1 MSGDSA
7 TRRILDAFAAGP
19 RRPLRILGASGQLG
33 YGIPTPAFEAGLA
46 RSPDL
51 IGCDMGSIDPGPYYL
66 GSGNLATAPGQTRR
80 DLRKVMAGALKLRIP
95 LVIGT
100 AGSAG
105 AAPHLEQTLAMVREI
120 ARTEDWHFRLGVLA
134 GDIDRQVACA
144 AVRAGTVT
152 GIDGMADLTEEEI
165 GASTHL
171 VGQMGMDAFRRAFE
185 AGVDI
190 VIAGRACD
198 AAIFSTLPAMLGF
211 PLGLAVHMAKII
223 ECASLCCL
231 PGGRDTILAT
241 LDDEG
246 FELESM
252 APQRRATPLSVAA
265 HSLYEQGDPYS
276 IIEPEGRADLREARY
291 EAIDERRTRVSGAR
305 WIAAT
310 EPSVKLEGARVVG
323 ERAILMAGAADP
335 RFIAQHR
342 DILPAVAKIVRD
354 LVCEEAEE
362 DYALRWRVYGVDG
375 VTDAQPGA
383 PLPAEVFLLI
393 ECIAPTLARAEE
405 VARTMKQYL
414 LHFGYAGRL
423 STGGN
428 IAFPFTPPE
437 VGMGTAYRFNVY
449 HIMRTPEYASL
460 FPLRVEVL

>member
-1 MSGDSA
+1 MTQPA
-7 TRRILDAFAAGP
+7 TQRILQSFARGP

-33 YGIPTPAFEAGLA
+33 YGIPTPAFEVGLA
-46 RSPDL
+46 REPDL

-80 DLRKVMAGALKLRIP
+80 DLRKVMAGALRLRVP

-105 AAPHLEQTLAMVREI
+105 AKPHLDKTLALVRQIGRE
-120 ARTEDWHFRLGVLA
+120 EGWHFRLGVLA
-134 GDIDRQVACA
+134 GDVDPHIVRE

-152 GIDGMADLTEEEI
+152 GIDGMPELTEDEVL
-165 GASTHL
+165 ASTHL

-198 AAIFSTLPAMLGF
+198 TAIFSTLPAMLGF

-241 LDDEG
+241 LGDES

-252 APQRRATPLSVAA
+252 APQRLATPLSVAA
-265 HSLYEQGDPYS
+265 HSLYEQADPYS
-276 IIEPEGRADLREARY
+276 IVEPEGRADLREARY
-291 EAIDERRTRVSGAR
+291 EAVDERRTRVSGAR
-305 WIAAT
+305 WVAAP
-310 EPSVKLEGARVVG
+310 ERSVKLEGARIVG
-323 ERAILMAGAADP
+323 ERAVLLAGAADP

-342 DILPAVAKIVRD
+342 EILPAVAKVVRG
-354 LVCEEAEE
+354 LVCEEALE
-362 DYALRWRVYGVDG
+362 DYSLRWRVYGIDG

-383 PLPAEVFLLI
+383 PSPAEVFLLI
-393 ECIAPTLARAEE
+393 ECIAPTPARAEE
-405 VARTMKQYL
+405 VVRTFKQYL

-437 VGMGTAYRFNVY
+437 LTMGTAYRFNVY
-449 HIMRTPEYASL
+449 HIMHTPRFDEL
-460 FPLRVEVL
+460 FPLTVEEL